1 MLFLV
6 SIFSYKVVVV
16 LWKSDGI
23 KNSMIPLSLL
33 TPTSMP

>member
-6 SIFSYKVVVV
+6 SIFSNKVVVV

-23 KNSMIPLSLL
+23 KKSMIPLSLL
-33 TPTSMP
+33 TPTPMP